1 MTTDAVALPA
11 EQIDVPGKA
20 GKKWNLATRIGF
32 RFAFCYW
39 ILYCVYY
46 VPETLT
52 GLVPGAGYVSRP
64 YVWLWHKL
72 TPWAAQHF
80 FHLSGTRI
88 TNFSSGGS
96 GDTTLDYVLNFLFV
110 VIALL
115 GMLICSWLDKKR
127 EQYGTLFVWLR
138 IILRFTLAMALFG
151 YGIAKIFPMQFH
163 PLNLR
168 ELVERYGDSSPMHLL
183 WTFMGASRP
192 YTIFGGLAET
202 VAAILLLFR
211 RTALLG
217 ALVAAGVLLNVVMLN
232 FCYDVP
238 VKLYSTNL
246 LLMALFLLLP
256 DISRLVNVFVLNR
269 TAPPAELT
277 SPLFSKRWMRVSAY
291 SVTFALFAYSVAAMT
306 WVGWQSSEYAS
317 ADGAPPIYGTYDVD
331 TLSINGKPAQSTD
344 AAKPDWKQVTAGY
357 SSWVIQNTDGAR
369 SVFAPHFGKGNA
381 VYLYSWKTRSYIKL
395 QYAQTDAQHLVLAG
409 HLSGD
414 NLEVRLHRNTQ
425 RQFLLTSRGFHW
437 ISEHPFNSL
446 GQ

>member
-1 MTTDAVALPA
+1 MTTDAVALPDK
-11 EQIDVPGKA
+11 QIDVPNKA
-20 GKKWNLATRIGF
+20 GKKWNLATRLGF

-39 ILYCVYY
+39 FCYCVYC

-64 YVWLWHKL
+64 YVWLWRKL
-72 TPWAAQHF
+72 TPWAAQHL

-96 GDTTLDYVLNFLFV
+96 GDTTLDYVQNFLFV

-115 GMLICSWLDKKR
+115 GTLIWSLLDRKR

-138 IILRFTLAMALFG
+138 ILLRFTLALALFG
-151 YGIAKIFPMQFH
+151 YGIAKIFPIQFH

-202 VAAILLLFR
+202 AAAILLLFR

-217 ALVAAGVLLNVVMLN
+217 ALAATAVLLNVVMLN

-238 VKLYSTNL
+238 VKLYATNL
-246 LLMALFLLLP
+246 LLVAAFLLLP
-256 DISRLVNVFVLNR
+256 DISRLANVLLFNR
-269 TAPPAELT
+269 TALPVEWAKPH
-277 SPLFSKRWMRVSAY
+277 FSKRWMRVSAY

-306 WVGWQSSEYAS
+306 WVGWQSSQYAS
-317 ADGAPPIYGTYDVD
+317 ADDTPPIYGTYDVD
-331 TLSINGKPAQSTD
+331 ALSLNGTAAQSTD
-344 AAKPDWKQVTAGY
+344 AAKPDWKQVTASY
-357 SSWVIQNTDGAR
+357 SSWVIQNTDGAQ
-369 SVFAPHFGKGNA
+369 SVFAPHFGKVNT
-381 VYLYSWKTRSYIKL
+381 VYLYSWKTRSYLKL
-395 QYAQTDAQHLVLAG
+395 NYAQPDAQHLVLNG

-414 NLEVRLHRNTQ
+414 NLDVRLHRTTQ
-425 RQFLLTSRGFHW
+425 KQFLLTSRGFHW
-437 ISEHPFNSL
+437 ISEHPFNR
-446 GQ
+446 